1 MLKKVC
7 YVVNEADNVATAM
20 ADIDAGE
27 VSLTG
32 ASSIGSVKTVSDIPF
47 GHKTALY
54 DIKAGDR
61 IIKSGL
67 PSGIATE
74 DIAKG
79 EHVHMH
85 NMKSAYDQRSA
96 KLDPYTIHAKD
107 IEYQI
112 Y

>member
-47 GHKTALY
+47 GH
-54 DIKAGDR
+54 
-61 IIKSGL
+61 
-67 PSGIATE
+67 
-74 DIAKG
+74 
-79 EHVHMH
+79 
-85 NMKSAYDQRSA
+85 SAV
-96 KLDPYTIHAKD
+96 
-107 IEYQI
+107 
-112 Y
+112 